1 LLIVKVVSSGGK
13 VIFTGT
19 CHGAPGSGGNLE
31 FFTSPKGTSSEGD
44 ACLGS
49 LVNVILDAAGRTA
62 LRRFLDLPPI
72 RH

>member
-1 LLIVKVVSSGGK
+1 LIVKVVSSGGK

-19 CHGAPGSGGNLE
+19 CHGAPGSGGSLE

-44 ACLGS
+44 TCLGS
-49 LVNVILDAAGRTA
+49 LVNVILDVAGHTTPVE
-62 LRRFLDLPPI
+62 FLDLPTV